1 MCYNL
6 NMIRVRNAQ
15 VYTDNAGEWRF
26 VARGGNWKT
35 VGASEEGFKTQN
47 YAITRLLST
56 FPQTETIDVINEDNE
71 AERITEFAKGRWPF
85 RKTIWRAAQ

>member
-1 MCYNL
+1 
-6 NMIRVRNAQ
+6 MIRVRNAQ
-15 VYTDNAGEWRF
+15 VYKDNAGEWRF
-26 VARGGNWKT
+26 AARGGNWKT

-56 FPQTETIDVINEDNE
+56 FPQTETIDVINEDDE